1 MCGKIPEPVLE
12 ENGMRKLAP
21 VLLSLLMMTS
31 VFASIGWQELEEN
44 AEFENTSGRSGPDVE
59 VVEITHP
66 RESTEADAFSDAR
79 NIVDAGEELYFE
91 SWIQNSGNESITQLG
106 VEVSVFERKVN
117 GQVGTFVNSWSHP
130 DVICPDPFVCAQNE
144 LLPGAI
150 LDFGAFVMSVQ
161 GSMVTWTP
169 PVGDYYVYVEAT
181 TSDANGDSNDA
192 DEDNNVQRNR
202 VIVADWTDLSVDLEW
217 TSGKDVEGGQEPVD
231 FTMTIMSEGS
241 IPWDA
246 RNVIVHLTA
255 DGAMQNAAFWSDE
268 NDDTADHHNNASHRE
283 ETTNALSLGTPYNF
297 SEIGTYGSVLI
308 FQNASDP
315 NDNQSDDRW
324 NLRTGV
330 PWVLNGTV
338 TPNAAAESGDYSLT
352 ATIIEFTE
360 YGRISPECDSEGN
373 ADLGDGANNDTGTTT
388 NWCEVSRIKDD
399 NSESQTSTIT
409 GSVENR
415 HDISIDRLVM
425 NTGYM
430 VQPDGAWAPAD
441 NTGLTAGPVSP
452 GPMTIEA
459 MVMHRGNNPGAYD
472 EINDEYPQE
481 YDWNVTFTITNRSD
495 NSVEEFHAENCSY
508 GELYG
513 TYGPYAT
520 IGGMG
525 AMEGRACIQYDMWP
539 GLYDITATANLIGK
553 YTGFD
558 ATSFNDAMTIQS
570 VSALNNRPVVTATL
584 GNSGTIYASA
594 EDGVS
599 TPIEISA
606 SASDVEDSNEK
617 LKISWD
623 LPGDMF
629 DQDTADQFN
638 VGITPLVNSDWIGKG
653 RTATVTVEDTYGLRV
668 SDIVTFDVW
677 HKMTASDESESGVNL
692 SYHIEYADDTPFGV
706 TLTDST
712 DTFTGKAL
720 TGFSGTYDSIA
731 VLDYTPS
738 TLYSAGDLL
747 NSQMTLKYDTTSL
760 EPTSVWFVNPNGNWA
775 LLASTDEISVIGT
788 EGTVT
793 LPASGEDIL
802 GNGQIVL
809 MGGTVI
815 MEGIPELHPMTMTL
829 NPQSGGK
836 IGMQWSYMLP
846 SGATVAGNE
855 YYHLVVCEG
864 ADDCAENDRVLD
876 TTGSPDTA
884 NNQDSYTL
892 TGTSTTHSSMYYA
905 TVSICNNDG
914 CHETVAKNS
923 ATADKEVDGHPT
935 ATNMVVNANAGMTA
949 WDVTWETDGDTSD
962 VKMWRVCYSDSSWN
976 NAGDMPSTC
985 VDAADGETSV
995 SAPMS
1000 EVVGKKKFY
1009 FTAVPVDALGN
1020 YDTAVSLYDVNYERT
1035 SDGTVNTGD
1044 TISDQTAAE
1053 GDVPTW
1059 AWGAIIGI
1067 VAVAF
1072 VVGAFILSRGG
1083 DGDEGKDW
1091 DY

>member
-21 VLLSLLMMTS
+21 VLLSLLMMTA
-31 VFASIGWQELEEN
+31 VFASIGWQELEEK
-44 AEFENTSGRSGPDVE
+44 AEFENTSGRTGPDVE

-66 RESTEADAFSDAR
+66 RQSTEADAFSDAR

-91 SWIQNSGNESITQLG
+91 AWIQNSGTETITQLG

-144 LLPGAI
+144 LLPGAL

-181 TSDANGDSNDA
+181 SSDANGDSNDA

-217 TSGKDVEGGQEPVD
+217 TSGKDVEGGQDPVD
-231 FTMTIMSEGS
+231 FTMTITSQGS

-255 DGAMQNAAFWSDE
+255 DGLMDSAAFWSDE
-268 NDDTADHHNNASHRE
+268 NDGTADHHNNASHRE
-283 ETTNALSLGTPYNF
+283 ETVNPLSLGQPYNF
-297 SEIGTYGSVLI
+297 SEIGTYGEVLI

-315 NDNQSDDRW
+315 QDNQSDNRW

-338 TPNAAAESGDYSLT
+338 TPDQQATAGDYTLT

-360 YGRISPECDSEGN
+360 YGRISPECDSENN
-373 ADLGDGANNDTGTTT
+373 ADLGDGAGNETGTTT

-409 GSVENR
+409 GTVENR
-415 HDISIDRLVM
+415 HDISVDRLVM

-430 VQPDGAWAPAD
+430 IDESTGEGSPAE
-441 NTGLTAGPVSP
+441 NVGLTSGPVSP
-452 GPMTIEA
+452 GWMTIEA
-459 MVMHRGNNPGAYD
+459 MVMHRGNNPAAYD
-472 EINDEYPQE
+472 AVNDEYPQE

-495 NSVEEFHAENCSY
+495 NSVEEIHANSCEY

-513 TYGPYAT
+513 EYGPYAT
-520 IGGMG
+520 LGGMG
-525 AMEGRACIQYDMWP
+525 ALDARACIQYEMWP
-539 GLYDITATANLIGK
+539 GLYDVTATANLIGK
-553 YTGFD
+553 YSGFD

-570 VSALNNRPVVTATL
+570 ISALNNRPVVTATL
-584 GNSGTIYASA
+584 GNSGTIYAGADDVASI
-594 EDGVS
+594 
-599 TPIEISA
+599 IELSA
-606 SASDVEDSNEK
+606 SASDVEDEDTT

-623 LPGDMF
+623 LPGEMF
-629 DQDTADQFN
+629 DEDCIDLTDC
-638 VGITPLVNSDWIGKG
+638 VISPMLNSDWVGKG
-653 RTATVTVEDTYGLRV
+653 RTATVTVEDSYGLKV

-677 HKMTASDESESGVNL
+677 HKMTAYAESASGINM
-692 SYHIEYADDTPFGV
+692 SYHMEYADDTPFSI
-706 TLTDST
+706 TMTDST

-731 VLDYTPS
+731 VLDYSPS

-747 NSQMTLKYDTTSL
+747 NSQMTLRYDTTSL

-775 LLASTDEISVIGT
+775 LIASTDDISILGT
-788 EGTVT
+788 EGTIT

-809 MGGTVI
+809 MGGEVI
-815 MEGIPELHPMTMTL
+815 KVGIPELHPMTMTL

-846 SGATVAGNE
+846 AGATATGNE

-876 TTGSPDTA
+876 TTGAPDTA
-884 NNQDSYTL
+884 NNQDTYTL
-892 TGTSTTHSSMYYA
+892 TGTSTTHGSMYYA
-905 TVSICNNDG
+905 TVSICNQDG

-962 VKMWRVCYSDSSWN
+962 VKMWRVCYSDSSWT

-1000 EVVGKKKFY
+1000 DVVGKKKFY